1 MGFGAGL
8 DRCMNRW
15 ERRETVTPR
24 CQKGIEPTKLSSA
37 EDECPQFDHMAVNCL
52 IFSFMT

>member
-1 MGFGAGL
+1 MGFDAGL
-8 DRCMNRW
+8 DRCMKRW

-37 EDECPQFDHMAVNCL
+37 EDECP
-52 IFSFMT
+52 